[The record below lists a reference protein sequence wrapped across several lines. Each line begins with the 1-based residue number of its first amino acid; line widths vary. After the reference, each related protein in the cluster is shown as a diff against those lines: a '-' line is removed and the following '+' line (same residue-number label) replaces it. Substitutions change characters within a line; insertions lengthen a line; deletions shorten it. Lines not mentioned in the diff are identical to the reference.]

1 MEYPKFKVCCCCF
14 TFNQAKYI
22 TDTMNG
28 FTMQQTTFPFV
39 CTIVDDASTDGE
51 QEVIRK
57 YVEENFDLSEDSVAF
72 QKETEYAHITYVQ
85 HKTNKNCF
93 FVVLCLKENHY
104 SQRKPK
110 KQYLNEWRDSCEY
123 EALCEGDDYWIDPL
137 KLQKQVDALDSDDSA
152 TFSYSSFK
160 TVDMNGKEEL
170 RPFFER
176 CIQRSHSGNVLYDL
190 FTQNFIMTLT
200 IMYRRSMVLGYSYF
214 DNYQGPKCDYYL
226 FMLLSTK
233 GNAIYIDDEMGC
245 YRNNP
250 HGLINTDKQQ
260 IDDIIWQIYK
270 YFALG
275 VVGRQLA
282 RRLSFSVIAKLYCQ
296 FFYRA
301 VNKYIRRQDKAF
313 IFLLIKYIFSF
324 GR

>member
-1 MEYPKFKVCCCCF
+1 MRNITESPEIINKNIKEWNIPMPDRKYKVVIHCS
-14 TFNQAKYI
+14 TYNHGKYI
-22 TDTMNG
+22 EDALKG
-28 FTMQQTTFPFV
+28 FVMQKTNFPF
-39 CTIVDDASTDGE
+39 CAIIIDDASTDNNVE
-51 QEVIRK
+51 IIRK
-57 YVEENFDLSEDSVAF
+57 YAEQYPDIIKPICLGYNHMRHGLSRNPYFEPWH
-72 QKETEYAHITYVQ
+72 E
-85 HKTNKNCF
+85 
-93 FVVLCLKENHY
+93 
-104 SQRKPK
+104 
-110 KQYLNEWRDSCEY
+110 SCEY
-123 EALCEGDDYWIDPL
+123 LAQCEGDDYWIDPL

-160 TVDMNGKEEL
+160 NVDMNGKEEL

-200 IMYRRSMVLGYSYF
+200 IMHRRSMELGHSYF

-233 GNAIYIDDEMGC
+233 GNAVYIDEEMGC

-282 RRLSFSVIAKLYCQ
+282 RRLSFSVIVKLYCQ

-301 VNKYIRRQDKAF
+301 VNKYIRRQDKTF
-313 IFLLIKYIFSF
+313 IFLLIKYIFSI